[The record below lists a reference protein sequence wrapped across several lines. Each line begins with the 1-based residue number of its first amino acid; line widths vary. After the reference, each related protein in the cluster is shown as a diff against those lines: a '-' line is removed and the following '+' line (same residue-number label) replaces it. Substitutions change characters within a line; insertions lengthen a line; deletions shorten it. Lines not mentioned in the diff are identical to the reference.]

1 MEDLVDILNA
11 IKHINFLNI
20 SNILKFNLL
29 RINVSIEKIE
39 KFFSNRLFRQYPNSL
54 IYILSLIITLII
66 SLIYWI
72 ISIILP
78 HSVVNNMYISFI
90 TISIFYSMT
99 LSFIKIKKF
108 YFNSLKDNHF
118 FNLIGDKQS
127 DFIIYKANS
136 IIDNIFYLFYLPI
149 SIPGVIHLVI
159 TTKNIHFVM
168 LFLLF
173 TIGLFQLYKVVIV
186 IYWFIYNLLNNYSVV
201 KVLYD
206 IFHALFI
213 MFSMFFWLFL
223 FINDNINFEANFLKE
238 QLYYFYIGLALIDV
252 ILYFLGFLSKL
263 IIRYNYKKLIY
274 YEGNTKKKRQFKL
287 FYFLLKFMC
296 LGKIGLTKE
305 EKSIYKKEAL
315 HLLRKK
321 HGVFY
326 YIFIELMLIFFAF
339 DLSLIQ
345 VLDKSKAVSY
355 FNMFFFSNIL
365 LIFCFGGFL
374 LLNNNVTTFKLE
386 IDGLLKKLK
395 VNDYTIFKVKK
406 RFHIFHFFIPLLIYN
421 FVLTF
426 QIQNSNNFLAY
437 LFLLIY
443 NLGVIEIFITS
454 EMLNDYHNKW
464 NVKKDFV
471 SVLVNNYTI
480 FIFLLSFGY
489 TILYFK
495 FVDEFGFLTFKISLI
510 IIIIIISIMKKIQCL
525 KIKKRC

>member
-1 MEDLVDILNA
+1 MDILNA

-355 FNMFFFSNIL
+355 FNMFFF
-365 LIFCFGGFL
+365 
-374 LLNNNVTTFKLE
+374 
-386 IDGLLKKLK
+386 
-395 VNDYTIFKVKK
+395 
-406 RFHIFHFFIPLLIYN
+406 FFI
-421 FVLTF
+421 
-426 QIQNSNNFLAY
+426 
-437 LFLLIY
+437 
-443 NLGVIEIFITS
+443 
-454 EMLNDYHNKW
+454 ML
-464 NVKKDFV
+464 
-471 SVLVNNYTI
+471 
-480 FIFLLSFGY
+480 
-489 TILYFK
+489 
-495 FVDEFGFLTFKISLI
+495 
-510 IIIIIISIMKKIQCL
+510 Q
-525 KIKKRC
+525 